1 MTVTPPPDVIVV
13 VPPLSP
19 SDTNPPLGPYLL
31 KACAEK
37 AGIRLDVAD
46 LSVQHLNR
54 FKNQSSTQTTR
65 VLGDQDKDRSATHA
79 ARDHVRAICPLAT
92 APTLHLPDS
101 ADPILGMHY
110 SFESIESAV
119 AAACEPTSEFWQ
131 LIEED
136 LVARYPVPPRVLGLS
151 IMGPPQVFLAL
162 VIARLVK
169 QRWPGTR
176 VVAGGSHVT
185 LLADDIAADSRYGG
199 DIDLYMPGH
208 CETQF
213 VELVQHILR
222 HGSLPLG
229 VGLRAGAGRRPSC
242 DKAIAPTV
250 NGRPRIFTS
259 TFEYKPSLDRRAL
272 RLYDPQRVTLPM
284 QLTRGCAFGQCSY
297 CTYPAVE
304 PSVDIEP
311 DWPRV
316 TKVIAELIEA
326 TGVRRFSFK
335 DSLFTAKNLRTLAR
349 VLVDAELNIE
359 WSATTLLNKT
369 LTPDFLEALYCS
381 GCRTLEFGLET
392 IDPVGQRL
400 FGKALDLAMCEQ
412 VISAGANAGIAVVIN
427 QILGW
432 PGQTLASAESQ
443 MEWYESLRSQ
453 SPELVRASFNL
464 LEINRASPMAT
475 DPAKYGIALAGIA

>member
-1 MTVTPPPDVIVV
+1 
-13 VPPLSP
+13 
-19 SDTNPPLGPYLL
+19 
-31 KACAEK
+31 
-37 AGIRLDVAD
+37 
-46 LSVQHLNR
+46 
-54 FKNQSSTQTTR
+54 
-65 VLGDQDKDRSATHA
+65 
-79 ARDHVRAICPLAT
+79 
-92 APTLHLPDS
+92 
-101 ADPILGMHY
+101 
-110 SFESIESAV
+110 
-119 AAACEPTSEFWQ
+119 
-131 LIEED
+131 
-136 LVARYPVPPRVLGLS
+136 
-151 IMGPPQVFLAL
+151 
-162 VIARLVK
+162 
-169 QRWPGTR
+169 
-176 VVAGGSHVT
+176 
-185 LLADDIAADSRYGG
+185 
-199 DIDLYMPGH
+199 
-208 CETQF
+208 
-213 VELVQHILR
+213 
-222 HGSLPLG
+222 
-229 VGLRAGAGRRPSC
+229 
-242 DKAIAPTV
+242 V

-475 DPAKYGIALAGIA
+475 DPAKYGIALAGIAPWAFSFDWNAPAWRSTFVLPSQIGDECMAAP